1 MWTEISEA
9 VQPGL
14 LVIIDGLITLLLGY
28 ITVKLPSFAKL
39 WFEGRRSAHLQATL
53 LNGARMALEGKL
65 TGETAIDAIVD
76 YAKRGATEAITY
88 FGASESRLRDM
99 AMAKLHQLLN
109 K

>member
-1 MWTEISEA
+1 MWTEILEA
-9 VQPGL
+9 LQPSL
-14 LVIIDGLITLLLGY
+14 LLMIDGLLALVLGY
-28 ITVKLPSFAKL
+28 ITVKMPTVVRV

-65 TGETAIDAIVD
+65 TGQSAINAVVD
-76 YAKRGATEAITY
+76 YAKVGASEAITY

-99 AMAKLHQLLN
+99 AMAKLHELLN

>member
-1 MWTEISEA
+1 MWNEIYETI
-9 VQPGL
+9 QPSL
-14 LVIIDGLITLLLGY
+14 LLMIDGLITLVLGY
-28 ITVKLPSFAKL
+28 ITVKLPTVVRV
-39 WFEGRRSAHLQATL
+39 WFEGKRSAHLQATL

-99 AMAKLHQLLN
+99 AMAKLHELLN

>member
-1 MWTEISEA
+1 MWTEILEA
-9 VQPGL
+9 LQPSL
-14 LVIIDGLITLLLGY
+14 LLMIDGLLALVLGY
-28 ITVKLPSFAKL
+28 ITVKMPTVVRV

-65 TGETAIDAIVD
+65 TGQSAINAVFD
-76 YAKRGATEAITY
+76 YAKVGASEAITY

-99 AMAKLHQLLN
+99 AMAKLHELLN